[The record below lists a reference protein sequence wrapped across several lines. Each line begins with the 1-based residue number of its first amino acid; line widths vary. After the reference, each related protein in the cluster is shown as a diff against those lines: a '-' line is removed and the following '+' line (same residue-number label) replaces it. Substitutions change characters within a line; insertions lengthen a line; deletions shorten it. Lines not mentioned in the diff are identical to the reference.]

1 MAVLVSDA
9 SYECWQGMC
18 RQPSFLV
25 PIFANASPSS
35 GALIHSVGEFPGHR
49 EPVAGTPYS
58 TGTAVVRY
66 GRNTVT
72 KRLTLL
78 SAFILASKGQKQRKG
93 KNNVEGF
100 NLIGTLNIIHP
111 AGSVQ
116 HHELHSDIKYKDE
129 RSWTW
134 DRPGVVLSHQ
144 RLRCPAVTSH
154 RRASRP
160 SWIPNPAEGGKAN
173 I

>member
-35 GALIHSVGEFPGHR
+35 GALIHSAGEFPGHR

-58 TGTAVVRY
+58 TGTAVPRR
-66 GRNTVT
+66 G
-72 KRLTLL
+72 K
-78 SAFILASKGQKQRKG
+78 SKEKEKT
-93 KNNVEGF
+93 NVEGF

-116 HHELHSDIKYKDE
+116 HHELHTSDHGHG
-129 RSWTW
+129 T
-134 DRPGVVLSHQ
+134 VQALSCH
-144 RLRCPAVTSH
+144 TSGFV
-154 RRASRP
+154 AQL
-160 SWIPNPAEGGKAN
+160 
-173 I
+173 